1 MKMIFTLS
9 RKLNTAKPMLVVFIT
24 FATILAQAQVCSNPN
39 TTIYGL
45 TAGGVIYPITVST
58 ANVSTTVNGTGKGSA
73 NQANGIGY
81 NSVTGIFYYFNSNP
95 GAGSQQFVAYNPTS
109 NTYTTLASVGT
120 TNTIHTGCVNFNG
133 TGYYC
138 SDVLGN
144 LYYYSIASN
153 KWTTITSKIVDQ
165 SGTNV
170 STTVI
175 SAQTSGDMAIDGY
188 GNLWLITSSSSNYAL
203 YEINAPL
210 PTTAVASLTATRLI
224 APTTTTPNGQGFE
237 GIAFNALGQLYL
249 STSDDKLYKLTTP
262 NSASLVL
269 IGSFNTAGVGNDL
282 TSCSYPYSI
291 LPVNWVSFTAAINN
305 KSVTLV
311 WTVSQS
317 VNSKGFYVERS
328 ADDKTWD
335 SLTFINDTTGNFEGE
350 STYSFTDP
358 NPAPGNN
365 YYRIK
370 QVDFN
375 NTDNFSDTKLVS
387 LSSSDKISVWPNPA
401 KDVVYIQNND
411 INNGAKMEIYDLF
424 GKMIAANTLHTGNN
438 SINVSNLSFG
448 AYIVHISKSNGE
460 VENQKIIKQ

>member
-9 RKLNTAKPMLVVFIT
+9 RKLNTAKSMLVVFIT
-24 FATILAQAQVCSNPN
+24 FATVLTQAQVCSNPN

-45 TAGGVIYPITVST
+45 TSGGIIYPVTVST
-58 ANVSTTVNGTGKGSA
+58 ANVATAVNGSGKGSA

-81 NSVTGIFYYFNSNP
+81 NSNTGIFYYFNSNP

-138 SDVLGN
+138 SDISGN
-144 LYYYSIASN
+144 FYYYSISGN
-153 KWTTITSKIVDQ
+153 SWTTLTSKIVDQ

-175 SAQTSGDMAIDGY
+175 NTQSSGDMAIDGY
-188 GNLWLITSSSSNYAL
+188 GNLWLITSSASNYGL
-203 YEINAPL
+203 YEIKAPL
-210 PTTAVASLTATRLI
+210 PTSVVASVTATRLI
-224 APTTTTPNGQGFE
+224 APTTTTPNGESFE

-249 STSDDKLYKLTTP
+249 STADDKLYKLTTP
-262 NSASLVL
+262 SSASLTLV
-269 IGSFNTAGVGNDL
+269 GSFNTSGVGNDL

-291 LPVNWVSFTAAINN
+291 LPVNWVSFTAAVND
-305 KSVTLV
+305 KTVFLV

-317 VNSKGFYVERS
+317 INSKGFYVERS
-328 ADDKTWD
+328 SDDKTWD
-335 SLTFINDTTGNFEGE
+335 SLTFINDTAGNYEGE
-350 STYSFTDP
+350 STYSFIDP

-375 NTDNFSDTKLVS
+375 NTDNYSDTKLVT

-401 KDVVYIQNND
+401 KDVVYVQNNET
-411 INNGAKMEIYDLF
+411 NSGSKMEIYDLF
-424 GKMIAANTLHTGNN
+424 GKMIAANTLHAGNN
-438 SINVSNLSFG
+438 SINVSNLSVG